1 MDNEDLLFTHLSVS
15 INVVNVFRSYSK
27 MWSSLSS
34 SRYQMLNL
42 GLGRF
47 ILLFKS
53 NLRYLQGAS
62 LDKENVLDKAYSYAF
77 VSRMSRPNRCC
88 GYVVRHMTNSFPH
101 GLIQPQVRRV
111 RALPT
116 ITGLDG
122 IQDLE
127 LPELVF

>member
-34 SRYQMLNL
+34 SRYQVLNL

-62 LDKENVLDKAYSYAF
+62 LGKENVLDKA
-77 VSRMSRPNRCC
+77 
-88 GYVVRHMTNSFPH
+88 HMHLSV
-101 GLIQPQVRRV
+101 GC
-111 RALPT
+111 
-116 ITGLDG
+116 
-122 IQDLE
+122 QDQID
-127 LPELVF
+127 VAGM